1 MPAVHDDH
9 RTGPPALGGIHQT
22 SFFSGIILKSLHRRG
37 MRSDDRHDPLG
48 CDPVS
53 KSNIDQFLRHNNIM
67 GNPRRKSFC
76 FNNQPANSRHCF
88 PVSSPAYPLTFSF
101 LIFVVGAAPRGCPWL
116 TRVTIPQNIHPRAGT
131 GACPYIFLTFLPLFH
146 ILDLLPDLFD
156 L

>member
-1 MPAVHDDH
+1 
-9 RTGPPALGGIHQT
+9 
-22 SFFSGIILKSLHRRG
+22 
-37 MRSDDRHDPLG
+37 
-48 CDPVS
+48 
-53 KSNIDQFLRHNNIM
+53 M

-101 LIFVVGAAPRGCPWL
+101 LIFVVGAAPPWL
-116 TRVTIPQNIHPRAGT
+116 PLVYTGYYTAKYPSKGRQ